1 MLCIED
7 IAKRHKEWV
16 KMANYLGA
24 DFPEDVVQDMYVKLC
39 EDIHLVERIEY
50 KVGEVNTFYIFSIL
64 RSKIVDAHRKT
75 KRENYD
81 ELLFDPILPP
91 DECEHEYEGLM
102 ANIKTTIDKMSD
114 YDQMLL
120 ELHFVY
126 KLSMRDIEKRTGIP
140 LHSIFN
146 RLMNSKNLIKYENYG
161 KYQSYCEA
169 VTEKEAIQRV
179 GRYNREGHKGNGN

>member
-1 MLCIED
+1 MLSIQD

-24 DFPEDVVQDMYVKLC
+24 DFPEDVVQDMYLKLC

-50 KVGEVNTFYIFSIL
+50 KAGEVNTFYIFSIL

-75 KRENYD
+75 KREHYD

-91 DECEHEYEGLM
+91 DECEREYEKLM

-169 VTEKEAIQRV
+169 VNQKEAIQRV
-179 GRYNREGHKGNGN
+179 GRYDCESNKGNGN

>member
-1 MLCIED
+1 VLTIEV
-7 IAKRHKEWV
+7 IAKRNNEWV
-16 KMANYLGA
+16 KMAAYLGA
-24 DFPEDVVQDMYVKLC
+24 ESPEDIVQDMYLKLC
-39 EDIHLVERIEY
+39 ENITLIERIEH
-50 KVGEVNTFYIFSIL
+50 KEGEVNTFYIFTIL

-75 KRENYD
+75 KREHYD

-91 DECEHEYEGLM
+91 DDSEREYEGLM
-102 ANIKTTIDKMSD
+102 TNIKTTIDKMSD

-126 KLSMRDIEKRTGIP
+126 KLSMREIEKRTGIP

-146 RLMNSKNLIKYENYG
+146 RLMNAKNLIKYENYG

-169 VTEKEAIQRV
+169 VTEKETIARV
-179 GRYNREGHKGNGN
+179 GRYDSQGNEGNWY